1 LNFVSYKF
9 GIAGGFSSLKSI
21 NETIFPSYYPNL
33 LGNMPPEENLQ
44 DISILPSKWQ
54 SLKERVVEVYLL
66 DAVDTTK
73 EEPTTSM
80 DALIT
85 EWKKEHY

>member
-1 LNFVSYKF
+1 
-9 GIAGGFSSLKSI
+9 
-21 NETIFPSYYPNL
+21 
-33 LGNMPPEENLQ
+33 MPPEENLQ